1 MTASIPVF
9 ETTHHKANEWV
20 GEVAAELHTD
30 DRHLAYRILR
40 GVLHTLRDRLTP
52 DEAVHLGAQL
62 PMLLRGMYYEGW
74 SPGDTPAR
82 GDRSEFLDRV
92 QQELADQPGVPDPE
106 RWARCVF
113 AVLSRR
119 IDAGEIQDV
128 IGILPDTLADLWPHG
143 VRA

>member
-1 MTASIPVF
+1 MSSSIPVF
-9 ETTHHKANEWV
+9 ETTHHKSNEWV
-20 GEVAAELHTD
+20 GDVAGELDTD

-52 DEAVHLGAQL
+52 EEAVHLGAQ
-62 PMLLRGMYYEGW
+62 
-74 SPGDTPAR
+74 
-82 GDRSEFLDRV
+82 
-92 QQELADQPGVPDPE
+92 QPGVPDPE

-128 IGILPDTLADLWPHG
+128 IGILPDALADLWPES